1 MSSKLFKLGSL
12 LVLFLITFGS
22 EGFSS
27 NKDEAFYGRWKVDEE
42 PISEKNVFSIEEA
55 KIRIGGKILKYSKDG
70 ATYFEYKGLGQP
82 YEIKVVK
89 KPIYKNHIV
98 TNEAFIKYQF
108 KPARKSLED
117 LGIQSLKYLLITFQ
131 VDGERKNSFGYVE
144 EKDRLLVHVEDV
156 YFWARRI
163 KEEKSID

>member
-1 MSSKLFKLGSL
+1 MNYRLLGSVL
-12 LVLFLITFGS
+12 LLMIFFVGCDKD
-22 EGFSS
+22 GFSN
-27 NKDEAFYGRWKVDEE
+27 NKGEVFYGRWKVDEE
-42 PISEKNVFSIEEA
+42 PISEKNVFSVGEA
-55 KIRIGGKILKYSKDG
+55 KIRISGKILEYSQDG

-89 KPIYKNHIV
+89 KPIYKDHIV

-108 KPARKSLED
+108 KPVRKSLED
-117 LGIQSLKYLLITFQ
+117 LGLQNKEYLLITFQ
-131 VDGERKNSFGYVE
+131 VDEEKKSSFGYVE

-163 KEEKSID
+163 K